1 MLLIAEQTFFHN
13 LHNPSGGGTHVH
25 VHIHDPNLCQ
35 GMRCGEASPLALI
48 AADSTFENLWANLVE
63 EIAAQHSTDLDY
75 NF

>member
-1 MLLIAEQTFFHN
+1 M
-13 LHNPSGGGTHVH
+13 H